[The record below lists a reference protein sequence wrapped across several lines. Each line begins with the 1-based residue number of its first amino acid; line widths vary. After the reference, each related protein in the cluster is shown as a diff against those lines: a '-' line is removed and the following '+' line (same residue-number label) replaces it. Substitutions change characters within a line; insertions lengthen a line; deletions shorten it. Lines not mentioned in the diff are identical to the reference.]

1 MNSQVPMLL
10 GCLIEIAELR
20 RLNDVASLLRE
31 KSTHRTDN
39 AGAIRAGEGEDEAG
53 RRDGGHEGSRQCSSG
68 KPHSAARGVM
78 QR

>member
-10 GCLIEIAELR
+10 GCLIEFAELR

-39 AGAIRAGEGEDEAG
+39 AGAIRAGEGED
-53 RRDGGHEGSRQCSSG
+53 
-68 KPHSAARGVM
+68 
-78 QR
+78 